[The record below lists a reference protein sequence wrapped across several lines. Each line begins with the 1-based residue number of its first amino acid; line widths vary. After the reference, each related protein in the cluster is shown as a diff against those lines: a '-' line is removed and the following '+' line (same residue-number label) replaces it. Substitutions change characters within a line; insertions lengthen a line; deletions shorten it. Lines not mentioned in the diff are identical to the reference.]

1 MVTSFAKIYEFLW
14 WIIQYDSYYSVG
26 ISVSKIK
33 SFNTFIIGYFVSHF
47 YDSVTV
53 TTYIKTDMRLNCSV
67 SVSDNCDSAEY
78 SVCGIEATSGFLQ
91 HDTTLPIYMQW
102 TRKNAIRLAVKVKL
116 IWNLVSSQIKNH
128 VLILETFYNIEFSN
142 RYVSNYV
149 KISRAI
155 SL

>member
-1 MVTSFAKIYEFLW
+1 
-14 WIIQYDSYYSVG
+14 
-26 ISVSKIK
+26 
-33 SFNTFIIGYFVSHF
+33 VSHF

-102 TRKNAIRLAVKVKL
+102 TRKNAIRLAAKVKL